1 MQPRILF
8 VKAHV
13 KGHVKKDGTVVRPYV
28 TKKPTAVPHGTGPGQ
43 FSLFSGAAPV
53 KKEPPKGAM
62 PHPKK
67 NDDGHEVTINYP
79 SKLTA
84 VETWT
89 DPDAVATF
97 LPHGAVPEALYGVP
111 FAPWED
117 HPRSI
122 EEWADVPGQADLDE
136 PPMPAVA
143 GKYVSAGVVVVE
155 PDDRVW
161 LVAPTNQFGGY
172 SATYAKGTQ
181 EPGLS
186 LQATAIKEA
195 FEEMGLQV
203 EIVDFIDDVERSTS
217 VCRYYLA
224 RRVSGSPSDMGW
236 ESQACHLAPKDHLYG
251 ILNRSV
257 DHGIA
262 ELIGAGPVPEK
273 PAPKLN
279 LF

>member
-1 MQPRILF
+1 MQTRILF

-79 SKLTA
+79 SKPTA
-84 VETWT
+84 AETWT

-143 GKYVSAGVVVVE
+143 GKHVSAGVVVEE
-155 PDDRVW
+155 PDGRVW
-161 LVAPTNQFGGY
+161 VAHPTNAFGGY
-172 SATYAKGTQ
+172 RSTFPKGTQ
-181 EPGLS
+181 DDGLS

-195 FEEMGLQV
+195 FEESGLQV
-203 EIVDFIDDVERSTS
+203 EITDYLTDVERTTS
-217 VCRYYLA
+217 VGRYYLA
-224 RRVSGSPSDMGW
+224 RRVGGTPSACGW
-236 ESQACHLAPKDHLYG
+236 ESQAVSLVPKDQLYSL
-251 ILNRSV
+251 LNRDT
-257 DHGIA
+257 DHPIA
-262 ELIGAGPVPEK
+262 EAVGAGPVPEK
-273 PAPKLN
+273 PAPGKL
-279 LF
+279 F